1 MREVKRAICAF
12 QNPFDVPDKERIYI
26 IFSGNPVPVDAETD
40 ILSAEIM
47 GRKQREEFTAKLCA
61 NSQVNFFE
69 PIKQLKLKTMAVAE
83 KASKL
88 TNSQGKVVQYKEQAD
103 LAVTLLVRSQVQN
116 AQLDLLELLSLSYS
130 LFTVPPSLGTAD
142 GWLNK
147 TAKAAILEPLL
158 KGQNTKEHLP
168 KEAVHELTVTHQCM
182 P

>member
-1 MREVKRAICAF
+1 
-12 QNPFDVPDKERIYI
+12 
-26 IFSGNPVPVDAETD
+26 
-40 ILSAEIM
+40 
-47 GRKQREEFTAKLCA
+47 
-61 NSQVNFFE
+61 
-69 PIKQLKLKTMAVAE
+69 MAVAE

-88 TNSQGKVVQYKEQAD
+88 TNSQGKFVQYKEQAD

-116 AQLDLLELLSLSYS
+116 AQLDLLELLSYS
-130 LFTVPPSLGTAD
+130 LFTVPPSLGTAG